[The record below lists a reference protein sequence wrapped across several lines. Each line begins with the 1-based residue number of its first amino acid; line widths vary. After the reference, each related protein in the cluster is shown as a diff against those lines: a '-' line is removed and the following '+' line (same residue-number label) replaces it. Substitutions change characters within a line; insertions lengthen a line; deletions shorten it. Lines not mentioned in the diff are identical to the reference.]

1 MVIGTLTV
9 LLAVSANAHVRVRP
23 MDSKPGATESYQVTV
38 PTEGKVSTIRTELVV
53 PADVVIIAV
62 DGSKPHVMRKDSN
75 GATVIVW
82 EDTIPPGNARQYL
95 FTARNPKGSSEIV
108 WKAHQYFE
116 DGTVTDWMDAPG
128 SRRPAS
134 VTKLQDA
141 P

>member
-1 MVIGTLTV
+1 
-9 LLAVSANAHVRVRP
+9 

-53 PADVVIIAV
+53 PPDVVIIAV
-62 DGSKPHVMRKDSN
+62 DASKPHVMRKDGN